1 VSAEQPDRE
10 VAPERGARRAP
21 AIAWETVATAAVVVL
36 LAALALAGV
45 DGATLVAAAV
55 GGFVVLAVVAALR
68 RSAATAVVAA
78 VMAATALTLA
88 AGLALGDRARASGDR
103 GVPFPAVVGLP
114 IERARALFDR
124 HGPVHYVIKKVPY
137 GARGTVLRASGY
149 STDGTYA
156 PGSTITLV
164 VGTRAQRP

>member
-1 VSAEQPDRE
+1 
-10 VAPERGARRAP
+10 
-21 AIAWETVATAAVVVL
+21 
-36 LAALALAGV
+36 
-45 DGATLVAAAV
+45 
-55 GGFVVLAVVAALR
+55 
-68 RSAATAVVAA
+68 VVAA
-78 VMAATALTLA
+78 VLAATALTLA

-114 IERARALFDR
+114 VERARALFDR

-164 VGTRAQRP
+164 VGTRAPRP